1 MASVVEAAVDQENK
15 MIKVKIEELAAEAAV
30 VVLVSLLVKV
40 VMVELLLVEAVV
52 KMEMTEV

>member
-15 MIKVKIEELAAEAAV
+15 MIKVKTEELAAEAAA